1 MKPPLSKLRLR
12 RARARQRGGGWPF
25 LLLLVLAALTLSGC
39 ATADP
44 DNLSERPWNAPKTWE
59 NGLPSGMF
67 EGR

>member
-1 MKPPLSKLRLR
+1 MKPPLSNLPPPLLR
-12 RARARQRGGGWPF
+12 RGGAF

>member
-1 MKPPLSKLRLR
+1 
-12 RARARQRGGGWPF
+12 
-25 LLLLVLAALTLSGC
+25 LLVLAALTLSGC

>member
-1 MKPPLSKLRLR
+1 MKPPLSILPLLR
-12 RARARQRGGGWPF
+12 RGGAF

>member
-1 MKPPLSKLRLR
+1 MKPPLSTPPLLR
-12 RARARQRGGGWPF
+12 RGWPF